1 MEYVIICNSV
11 IRAQMRVGQNN
22 CILSGLVLCED
33 AENLKKNNYVIGEQ
47 GEDGYFIYSVD
58 LKKR

>member
-22 CILSGLVLCED
+22 CILSGPVLCED
-33 AENLKKNNYVIGEQ
+33 TENLKKNNYGGI
-47 GEDGYFIYSVD
+47 
-58 LKKR
+58 

>member
-11 IRAQMRVGQNN
+11 IRAQMWVGQND

-33 AENLKKNNYVIGEQ
+33 TENLKKNNYGGI
-47 GEDGYFIYSVD
+47 
-58 LKKR
+58 